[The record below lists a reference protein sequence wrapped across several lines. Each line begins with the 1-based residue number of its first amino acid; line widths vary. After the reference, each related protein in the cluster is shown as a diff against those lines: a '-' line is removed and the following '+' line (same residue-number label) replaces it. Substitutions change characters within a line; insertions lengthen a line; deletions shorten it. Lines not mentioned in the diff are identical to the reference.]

1 MKNLTIALLAL
12 ALLQASCSSRQR
24 ADAEIKDNTPS
35 MAAKQIAA
43 EEEASYV
50 TEFTFTKGSANLS
63 DEAKASLRNT
73 IDSARKSGQVDEIK
87 VITWG
92 DAEYPS
98 VHTDKLSRAEIDLVK
113 KRNQA
118 IKNFVE
124 SYNKELDVDLYSMA
138 ERPGPVQRLLGTS
151 DVRVKRSLETAGV
164 PNTDSS
170 VKMPSKASK
179 SIVMVI
185 VE

>member
-1 MKNLTIALLAL
+1 MKKLTLTLVGIAAL
-12 ALLQASCSSRQR
+12 GLGACSSKQR
-24 ADAEIKDNTPS
+24 AEMADNQPS
-35 MAAKQIAA
+35 MAAKQIAV

-50 TEFTFTKGSANLS
+50 TEFTFAKGSARLTDDAKSNL
-63 DEAKASLRNT
+63 RGI
-73 IDSARKSGQVDEIK
+73 IDSARKNGKVDEIK

-92 DAEYPS
+92 DTEYPS
-98 VHTDKLSRAEIDLVK
+98 VHTDKLSKTEVDLVK
-113 KRNQA
+113 KRNQS
-118 IKNFVE
+118 IEKFVE
-124 SYNKELDVDLYSMA
+124 SYNKDLDVDLYSMA
-138 ERPGPVQRLLGTS
+138 ERPGAIQRLFGTS
-151 DVRVKRSLETAGV
+151 DARIKRSLETAGV